1 MLLSTVATDKED
13 LDIAFK
19 SLVQQTNT
27 NNKQND
33 IYIEAAKHSEKRMT
47 LSLDESVLKT
57 AMS

>member
-13 LDIAFK
+13 LDTAFK

-27 NNKQND
+27 SSKQND
-33 IYIEAAKHSEKRMT
+33 IYIEAAINSEKKMT
-47 LSLDESVLKT
+47 LLLDESVLKT

>member
-13 LDIAFK
+13 LDTAFK
-19 SLVQQTNT
+19 TLVQQTNT

-33 IYIEAAKHSEKRMT
+33 IYIEAAMNSEKRMT
-47 LSLDESVLKT
+47 LSLDKSVLKT